1 MSVGLGESSP
11 SKRFHL
17 HVVSKFICCVHSAKG
32 NRESASDYLRF
43 TLNTVFGSTISRK
56 SRVNPAVCLRGWTL
70 GPHVCSDLARVGE
83 ARAPCPSRGCAR
95 AATLVGVCPES
106 TSQGPHGSVLLS
118 RPWRPPS
125 RRVASHR
132 APFLHRPP
140 PGAAGT
146 REEGFLSG
154 LLSLPAASAA
164 EPGRSGWAGAAL
176 GRSKRALP
184 LRVTCSLRGRG
195 PSPLTSASLG
205 AECAS

>member
-125 RRVASHR
+125 RRVASH
-132 APFLHRPP
+132 PRP
-140 PGAAGT
+140 
-146 REEGFLSG
+146 
-154 LLSLPAASAA
+154 LPAPTSSRCRRDPRGGVSFGFTFPSSRECCRAR
-164 EPGRSGWAGAAL
+164 PQRL
-176 GRSKRALP
+176 GRGGTGSQ
-184 LRVTCSLRGRG
+184 
-195 PSPLTSASLG
+195 
-205 AECAS
+205 